1 MRDVKP
7 VRVGNCVL
15 DGRHIYIQSMLNA
28 RSDDIEG
35 SVRQAVEL
43 EKAGC
48 EVDTCVN
55 DQEAVDYM
63 SQACDKKVD
72 FILMDLMM
80 PVMDGLEATKLIRC
94 LADKEAAQTIIIA
107 LTANAM
113 NETKQEIVAVGMNGM
128 LNKPFD
134 VKALQGVLW
143 EILQRSKQ

>member
-1 MRDVKP
+1 MPEAKAAPKVEETASELSLKGKHVRLVDDVE
-7 VRVGNCVL
+7 
-15 DGRHIYIQSMLNA
+15 LNREIA
-28 RSDDIEG
+28 
-35 SVRQAVEL
+35 QMML

-55 DQEAVDYM
+55 GQEAVDYM

-107 LTANAM
+107 LTAN
-113 NETKQEIVAVGMNGM
+113 ETKQEIVAVGMNGM

>member
-1 MRDVKP
+1 MLKKLKILLADDEAILRLDLREMLTDAGHEVIGEAANGEEAVKLARELKPEFIIMDVK
-7 VRVGNCVL
+7 
-15 DGRHIYIQSMLNA
+15 
-28 RSDDIEG
+28 
-35 SVRQAVEL
+35 
-43 EKAGC
+43 
-48 EVDTCVN
+48 
-55 DQEAVDYM
+55 
-63 SQACDKKVD
+63 
-72 FILMDLMM
+72 M

-134 VKALQGVLW
+134 MKALQGVLW

>member
-1 MRDVKP
+1 
-7 VRVGNCVL
+7 
-15 DGRHIYIQSMLNA
+15 
-28 RSDDIEG
+28 
-35 SVRQAVEL
+35 
-43 EKAGC
+43 
-48 EVDTCVN
+48 
-55 DQEAVDYM
+55 
-63 SQACDKKVD
+63 
-72 FILMDLMM
+72 MDLMM